1 MEILN
6 FNAEKELRETALAD
20 ADDSGLITPD
30 DAEIPE
36 EESPET
42 PAPCSWDSASG
53 NEMDEDEETEAS
65 EDDPEPPA
73 SEPEQTISAGERVS
87 LRDEAF
93 EPLIYACDNQI
104 NNALRVAVETGK
116 GFTFTAKISFEAQSG
131 GLFNISHETGYQF
144 DPIKIKNKGTLY
156 EPLRIVLDADGVP
169 IIPYDREHQITLA
182 ESMSQTPAATVTA
195 DASGVVLSV
204 ETEEESDSDAEPEK
218 SQTEDLFPFPCSHS
232 DCSFFGSNTQGVG
245 CMLRPEE
252 FEHPDPEDWD
262 RLREAEDCGCTRD
275 CVIDCCNKFFE

>member
-1 MEILN
+1 MEILD
-6 FNAEKELRETALAD
+6 FSAEKELRETALAD

-42 PAPCSWDSASG
+42 PLPCGWDSTSG

-87 LRDEAF
+87 LHDEAF

-156 EPLRIVLDADGVP
+156 EPLRIVLDENGVP

-182 ESMSQTPAATVTA
+182 ESMSQPPAATVTA

-204 ETEEESDSDAEPEK
+204 ETEEESGSDVEPEDI
-218 SQTEDLFPFPCSHS
+218 QEEDLFPCSYAE
-232 DCSFFGSNTQGVG
+232 CPFFGSNTRGAG
-245 CMLRPEE
+245 CLFRPEE
-252 FEHPDPEDWD
+252 FENPGPENLEE
-262 RLREAEDCGCTRD
+262 LREAEDCGCTRD

>member
-1 MEILN
+1 
-6 FNAEKELRETALAD
+6 
-20 ADDSGLITPD
+20 
-30 DAEIPE
+30 
-36 EESPET
+36 
-42 PAPCSWDSASG
+42 
-53 NEMDEDEETEAS
+53 MDEDEETEAS

-156 EPLRIVLDADGVP
+156 EPLRIVLDENGVP

-182 ESMSQTPAATVTA
+182 ESMSQPPAATVTA
-195 DASGVVLSV
+195 RKKKAIR
-204 ETEEESDSDAEPEK
+204 TRNRRNRRRK
-218 SQTEDLFPFPCSHS
+218 IFFLFPVLTPTVHFLARIRKGLDVCSVRKNLS
-232 DCSFFGSNTQGVG
+232 I
-245 CMLRPEE
+245 P
-252 FEHPDPEDWD
+252 
-262 RLREAEDCGCTRD
+262 TRRIGIVSARQRIAD
-275 CVIDCCNKFFE
+275 ARGIV

>member
-1 MEILN
+1 MEILD

-36 EESPET
+36 EESPDT
-42 PAPCSWDSASG
+42 PVPCSWGSASG
-53 NEMDEDEETEAS
+53 NEMDEDEETEAG

-73 SEPEQTISAGERVS
+73 SEPKQTISAGKRVS
-87 LRDEAF
+87 LRDSEF
-93 EPLIYACDNQI
+93 DSFIFACDDKLKE
-104 NNALRVAVETGK
+104 ALSRAVKTDEN
-116 GFTFTAKISFEAQSG
+116 FIFIAKVKFRAMPG
-131 GLFNISHETGYQF
+131 GLFDIAHEEKFQF
-144 DPIKIKNKGTLY
+144 DPVEVKSKGTLY
-156 EPLRIVLDADGVP
+156 EPLRIVLDENGVP

-182 ESMSQTPAATVTA
+182 ESMSQPPAATVTA
-195 DASGVVLSV
+195 DASGMVLSV
-204 ETEEESDSDAEPEK
+204 ETEEESDSDEEPEK